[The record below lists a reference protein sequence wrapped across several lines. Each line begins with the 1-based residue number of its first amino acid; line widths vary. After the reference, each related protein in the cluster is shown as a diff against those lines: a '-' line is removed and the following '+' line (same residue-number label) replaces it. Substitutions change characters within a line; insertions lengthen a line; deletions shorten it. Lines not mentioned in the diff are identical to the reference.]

1 MKLATTTADF
11 YGCRGNVPAQL
22 VRLYASTGFRCLD
35 YSFYNNPSPSLYQ
48 PGDGW
53 KREIED
59 ALTAAWELGITFVQ
73 AHAPDGEHFRPG
85 EKREALLLAIRRSIE
100 GCAMLKIP
108 NLVVHAAQLP
118 DSNATPRDFL
128 KENIRFYREILP
140 DAERHGVN
148 LLIENSCEQNMP
160 GYYLRTGREMRE
172 FLQEAGHPLLH
183 ACWDT
188 GHAHLRRMDQYQS
201 LVDLGEEL
209 YALHIHDNCGD
220 GDTHMLPFMGSCN
233 FDQVLQGLKDIG
245 YTGCFTLECSSGLRR
260 RDDWPYFRQRFS
272 YQGREVETLLD
283 PPEQLRQ
290 SYVRL
295 MYETGRYMLEQYG
308 LYEG

>member
-59 ALTAAWELGITFVQ
+59 ALAAAWELGITFVQ

-128 KENIRFYREILP
+128 KENIRFYGRYCRTQRGMASIFSLKTAANRTCP
-140 DAERHGVN
+140 ATTCAPAERCGNFCRRLAILCSTPVGT
-148 LLIENSCEQNMP
+148 LVTPISEGWISTKAWWIWERSCTPCTFTTTAETATP
-160 GYYLRTGREMRE
+160 TCSPLWATATLTKYSRDSKTLAILAVLHWSAAAVCGGGTTGPISGSVFPTR
-172 FLQEAGHPLLH
+172 AGRWRR
-183 ACWDT
+183 CW
-188 GHAHLRRMDQYQS
+188 
-201 LVDLGEEL
+201 
-209 YALHIHDNCGD
+209 
-220 GDTHMLPFMGSCN
+220 
-233 FDQVLQGLKDIG
+233 
-245 YTGCFTLECSSGLRR
+245 
-260 RDDWPYFRQRFS
+260 
-272 YQGREVETLLD
+272 D